1 MPPIATAMLKCLLNS
16 RLPQADE
23 GQDLL
28 EYGLLMALIA
38 VFAMGAI
45 SSLGNIVN
53 TVFWQTIATN
63 F

>member
-1 MPPIATAMLKCLLNS
+1 
-16 RLPQADE
+16 
-23 GQDLL
+23 
-28 EYGLLMALIA
+28 MALIA